1 MYVLSPKLDWSFP
14 EWVTNRVLVISMTSL
29 KLNIDD
35 RIASPRQ
42 QWSHNIVFCGPPNK
56 ASSGGCRYEWAS
68 RHHRYARGRSSKRFP
83 AHFLKMQLVLKV
95 FTSRKTRRGALKA
108 KLFFSFGFSNRSQW
122 VIGPPIRVV
131 VECHRSEKDRAGLN
145 DIWHACLPWCHSNFN
160 TWY

>member
-1 MYVLSPKLDWSFP
+1 
-14 EWVTNRVLVISMTSL
+14 MTSL

-68 RHHRYARGRSSKRFP
+68 RNLRCARGRSSKRFP

-108 KLFFSFGFSNRSQW
+108 KLFFSLAFRIEVNEWLDRLLGLWWN
-122 VIGPPIRVV
+122 VIGAKKIARDWMTSDMHAFHDVIQISI
-131 VECHRSEKDRAGLN
+131 HGTSYDRSTPSYNNNIHLR
-145 DIWHACLPWCHSNFN
+145 
-160 TWY
+160 